1 MTFTT
6 LTTFKRPAVRRTVS
20 AADTKHHKDIDQEI
34 RKYEDAVRQLK
45 SQRNLLAVVAKVPP
59 EIISKIFMFCAAS
72 CASELNTLAW
82 IKVAH
87 VSRHWRAVALG
98 CPALWSTPVFSSSKW
113 AHEMIKRSKMAPLT
127 IKADLSLM
135 TPKMIEAV
143 QNALK
148 HISRTTHLQF
158 TASNGTIDKL
168 LGHLEQPAPFLE
180 SLSVSNSYPNYHHLV
195 ERYAFPDSFLQ
206 GDAPRLRDLEL
217 IRCSIPWDSALFHS
231 LSHLKICDTGLQRP
245 SIDEMVAL
253 FQKMPSLESLDLS
266 DCLPT
271 LPVDAVAAPAPIA
284 VVNLA
289 LLSHVQLCGE
299 TLECANLLN
308 HISFP
313 ATATVHLICKGGD
326 ATEGDFST
334 LLPSLST
341 WLKHSNPIRQ
351 VLVDHF
357 TTSTVKFQFWN
368 SCGTDATIPTLVP
381 TLHMELSWQRFQGS
395 TFQSI
400 VASVAKALPLT
411 HLRALHFRQPIDT
424 LTSDVWLTSFG
435 HLPKLRM
442 LDFHGRAI
450 NQLAKALRT
459 ETEQSQMMFP
469 ALRSVLLS
477 DVAFEVDEKLKS
489 MVDALQETLL
499 FRADHN
505 AELHQLSLT
514 GCYNIY
520 DESVE
525 KLGEGVKEVLWDGC
539 VADSDDGMES
549 DDSDHGLLSLDP
561 SFGSYNRQAARSS
574 RATSSLS
581 RVTLRLQ

>member
-20 AADTKHHKDIDQEI
+20 AAETSRHKDIDQEI

-45 SQRNLLAVVAKVPP
+45 SKRNGLAVVARVPP

-127 IKADLSLM
+127 IKADLTLM

-180 SLSVSNSYPNYHHLV
+180 SLSISNSYPNYHHLV

-217 IRCSIPWDSALFHS
+217 IRCSIPWDSALFHN
-231 LSHLKICDTGLQRP
+231 LSHLKICDTGLQCLP
-245 SIDEMVAL
+245 TIEEMVTL
-253 FQKMPSLESLDLS
+253 LQKMPSLESLDLS

-271 LPVDAVAAPAPIA
+271 LAVDAVAAPAPVA
-284 VVNLA
+284 VVSLP
-289 LLSHVQLCGE
+289 LLSRLQLCGQ

-313 ATATVHLICKGGD
+313 ATATVHLICKGND

-341 WLKHSNPIRQ
+341 WLKRSSPIRR

-368 SCGTDATIPTLVP
+368 SCGIDATIPTVVP
-381 TLHMELSWQRFQGS
+381 ALHMELSWQRFQAS
-395 TFQSI
+395 IFQGV
-400 VASVAKALPLT
+400 VASVAKAFPLN
-411 HLRALHFRQPIDT
+411 HLRALHFKQPIDSLAADAWVST
-424 LTSDVWLTSFG
+424 FG
-435 HLPKLRM
+435 ILPKLRVV
-442 LDFHGRAI
+442 DFHGRALT
-450 NQLAKALRT
+450 QLVKALKT
-459 ETEQSQMMFP
+459 VTEQKQMIFP

-477 DVAFEVDEKLKS
+477 DVAFEVDEKLRS
-489 MVDALQETLL
+489 MVDELQETLL

-520 DESVE
+520 DEPVE
-525 KLGEGVKEVLWDGC
+525 KLGEAVKEVNWDGC

-561 SFGSYNRQAARSS
+561 GFGSYMDSEDEAF
-574 RATSSLS
+574 
-581 RVTLRLQ
+581 